1 MTEQDSQEIRLCA
14 LVLSVVAFFLFIAAE
29 IVHDNA
35 YACRAVILLVAT
47 GALGFAWIG
56 PLTLLAGTL
65 RSKKFQWWQPFQ
77 GGVEFVWMQ
86 AFGWCLHTFVLT
98 ASVVVLA
105 NSQLPKWF
113 EGQYLFLGVTGFIA
127 QILLN
132 LSIGC
137 FREVDT
143 EQPAFQLPLNAKTVV
158 SLLVSGSGLLLFVFY
173 DLFSHLGQSP
183 VVIAVGCVEFIAS
196 ALVIHVFYGCAD
208 IPGYRIWQPFEG
220 ERTFLLLQY
229 FGWQLFAFTIG
240 GAMNLF
246 CSANDMS
253 GYGSSKG
260 TATAIGTMGMT
271 SQILL
276 LVSLQYF
283 DKGSASQT
291 SKASPSDHAA
301 QPTGLLPLNHIT
313 SKTKTKLP
321 AEIYVTSMLCSGAL
335 AVGLLSYTS
344 RAKIGV
350 APEQIEQF
358 FLAHEKVG
366 WIISLCSL
374 AIAAPISNMG
384 GVRSKPQYSWWQPF
398 QGGTKF
404 VFLQT
409 LGWLWY
415 GFYLALS
422 IVLCMNSPKFGELIG
437 CFVLLVG
444 AGSAGAIALSLSYFE
459 PQDLKTTKA
468 RDSNQ
473 VLYWCDATKG
483 EVAMVVLLSMSS
495 MLFHLLVDF
504 FQDLIYWSSVF
515 FRFRGIQLL
524 TGLLYFVS
532 QMLLLYSLPFFEV
545 TKSHVKA
552 IVRGKPRLQ
561 NEIRRKAED
570 LVNQYFVGRLLGFS
584 ACCVFV
590 LVDFTMLH
598 VGPSIPMFPA
608 TICAVL
614 GLFSSIPLTYKFA
627 TSTYGPKAKSISG
640 SIVFIV
646 LGCAL
651 WSFTLLLGALFSY
664 QLWSTQAIDRSMP
677 RSENAPTQFMG
688 TFTGSVGFMAQL
700 LFFQASESSLLKQGP
715 KGEVSSEENLVMVM
729 TKLKKNLKCASIWVY
744 SAITLVSGLVYAHTK
759 SVIPKHLATTQVLGL
774 VFCCV
779 VVIWSAWCIQQQ
791 IISSGGGIVQYSK
804 CFAVSQDCES
814 DIVTKQIPIL
824 DVGLDCYAQ
833 LVAFL
838 TVSEIVGMSTTCK
851 TAHAFHTDA
860 LWRQIFARRYGGSHM
875 DRTLL
880 KLKTADTR
888 GYEDTNENAITV
900 RTKPFAATSLHRME
914 TTVLNMVCGLEFPTI
929 QPAPPKSAI
938 ISMQSKW
945 KTFCIGREK
954 HFRFDQ
960 CKVCKTVE
968 AFSSAPQLW
977 EMQENCARRSPSTW
991 VNLCHCVNPVTLRHE
1006 KAHRGC
1012 LEILRKQY
1020 HATEPHPRP
1029 QRMEIEYC
1037 ASCELGITEV
1047 GRLPNTIRELLQVTW
1062 EHFCAPEHEFGGG
1075 FFSFVPCSASIFI
1088 FALKSVGWGSC
1099 SMYIWL
1105 VTVVA
1110 LCFVVNSP
1118 RFDRALAQIGG
1129 EESPSYQAYQ
1139 RTYYALVLSSIAHL
1153 AWCCP
1158 TVNQSDAM
1166 RNPSLTQTLIL
1177 LGFRVNFGI
1186 FLILALTC
1194 FFVFWRT
1201 QYRISTVRG
1210 VDEASLSESAN
1221 AQSIAPSADKSCV
1234 LCLLKLC
1241 SEDRG

>member
-1 MTEQDSQEIRLCA
+1 MQAPLSWQTTPSRSPQQQQRRVLGTHISDTMKAMAEQDSQEIRLCA

-29 IVHDNA
+29 IVHDSA

-137 FREVDT
+137 FREIDT
-143 EQPAFQLPLNAKTVV
+143 EQPVFQLPLNAKTVV
-158 SLLVSGSGLLLFVFY
+158 SLLVSASGLLLFVFY

-220 ERTFLLLQY
+220 ERMFLLLQY

-240 GAMNLF
+240 GAMNVL
-246 CSANDMS
+246 CSADDMS

-260 TATAIGTMGMT
+260 TTTAIGAMGMT

-283 DKGSASQT
+283 DKGSGSQKN
-291 SKASPSDHAA
+291 KADSSDHAA
-301 QPTGLLPLNHIT
+301 QPTSLPPLSPIT
-313 SKTKTKLP
+313 RKTKLP
-321 AEIYVTSMLCSGAL
+321 AEIYVTSMLCIGAL
-335 AVGLLSYTS
+335 AVGFLSYTS

-350 APEQIEQF
+350 VPDKVEQF

-384 GVRSKPQYSWWQPF
+384 GVRSKPEYSWWQPF

-422 IVLCMNSPKFGELIG
+422 IVLCMNSARFGELIG

-444 AGSAGAIALSLSYFE
+444 TGSAGAIALSLSYFE
-459 PQDLKTTKA
+459 PQELKKTKV
-468 RDSNQ
+468 RDSKQ
-473 VLYWCDATKG
+473 ALYWCDATKG
-483 EVAMVVLLSMSS
+483 EVVMVVLLSMSS

-504 FQDLIYWSSVF
+504 FQDRMLPSIKALCVVLAMALFVLASTISHCSGRKLHARFRIWQPFEGGSRYVIHQAVGWSLFAIQLLFDSLLLSLVSQALPRGLSSLLGFFGLMPQILILISNQHFEPALQDQDDLKPSRPSLRIIRIPAHPQTWSSLLKTSALKWHAGSNLFVAIVSICLFASAEILGAKGVFHRSEEVLYIFGCLLSVYGILSVHCVLGPKLHSSYRVIQPFRGGIKFITFQGAAWTIVSVAWAVSITVIYWSSVF

-532 QMLLLYSLPFFEV
+532 QMLLLYSLPLFQAP
-545 TKSHVKA
+545 KSHMKT
-552 IVRGKPRLQ
+552 IVRGKPKLQ
-561 NEIRRKAED
+561 SEIRRKAED

-598 VGPSIPMFPA
+598 LGPSIPMFPA

-627 TSTYGPKAKSISG
+627 TSTYGPMAKSISG

-664 QLWSTQAIDRSMP
+664 QLWSTQAIDRSMS

-700 LFFQASESSLLKQGP
+700 LFFQASESSLLEQGSEG
-715 KGEVSSEENLVMVM
+715 KVSSEENLVVVM

-791 IISSGGGIVQYSK
+791 IISSGGGIAQYRK
-804 CFAVSQDCES
+804 CSPVSQDRES
-814 DIVTKQIPIL
+814 DIVMKHIPIL
-824 DVGLDCYAQ
+824 DIGLDCYAQ
-833 LVAFL
+833 LAAFL
-838 TVSEIVGMSTTCK
+838 TVSEIVGMSATCK

-860 LWRQIFARRYGGSHM
+860 LWRRIFARRYGSSHM
-875 DRTLL
+875 DHTFL
-880 KLKTADTR
+880 KLESADTH
-888 GYEDTNENAITV
+888 GYGDTNENAITV
-900 RTKPFAATSLHRME
+900 RTKPFAATTLHRIE
-914 TTVLNMVCGLEFPTI
+914 TTVVNMICGLEFPTI

-938 ISMQSKW
+938 INM
-945 KTFCIGREK
+945 
-954 HFRFDQ
+954 
-960 CKVCKTVE
+960 
-968 AFSSAPQLW
+968 
-977 EMQENCARRSPSTW
+977 
-991 VNLCHCVNPVTLRHE
+991 
-1006 KAHRGC
+1006 
-1012 LEILRKQY
+1012 
-1020 HATEPHPRP
+1020 
-1029 QRMEIEYC
+1029 
-1037 ASCELGITEV
+1037 
-1047 GRLPNTIRELLQVTW
+1047 
-1062 EHFCAPEHEFGGG
+1062 
-1075 FFSFVPCSASIFI
+1075 
-1088 FALKSVGWGSC
+1088 
-1099 SMYIWL
+1099 
-1105 VTVVA
+1105 
-1110 LCFVVNSP
+1110 
-1118 RFDRALAQIGG
+1118 
-1129 EESPSYQAYQ
+1129 
-1139 RTYYALVLSSIAHL
+1139 
-1153 AWCCP
+1153 
-1158 TVNQSDAM
+1158 
-1166 RNPSLTQTLIL
+1166 
-1177 LGFRVNFGI
+1177 
-1186 FLILALTC
+1186 
-1194 FFVFWRT
+1194 
-1201 QYRISTVRG
+1201 
-1210 VDEASLSESAN
+1210 
-1221 AQSIAPSADKSCV
+1221 
-1234 LCLLKLC
+1234 
-1241 SEDRG
+1241 